1 MALRIC
7 TTRRGMRLRKSNSAP
22 SLLSLAEGAEDDGD
36 DARQCSAN
44 EAILDREARDGAAES
59 GLHWHQQQEMR
70 AVPLYQT
77 TLKHVDSME
86 LMTRYADEHTNQ
98 VIHLVRV
105 GRALHKVLTGCALGS
120 ARPCG
125 RA

>member
-1 MALRIC
+1 
-7 TTRRGMRLRKSNSAP
+7 MRLRKSNSAP

-36 DARQCSAN
+36 DASSQCSAS

-59 GLHWHQQQEMR
+59 GLHWHQQQKTR

-86 LMTRYADEHTNQ
+86 LMTRYADEHTNE
-98 VIHLVRV
+98 VIHPSDRLVRV
-105 GRALHKVLTGCALGS
+105 GRALREVLTGCALGS